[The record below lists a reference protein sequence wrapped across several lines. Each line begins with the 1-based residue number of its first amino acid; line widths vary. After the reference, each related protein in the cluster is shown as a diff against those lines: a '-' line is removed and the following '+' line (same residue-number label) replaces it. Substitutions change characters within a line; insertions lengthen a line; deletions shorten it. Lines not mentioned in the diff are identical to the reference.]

1 MSGLRALPLQPLHAQ
16 LGARMGPFV
25 GWQVPISYE
34 GILKEWEHVRL
45 ASGLFDISHMGR
57 ILVSGEGALAFLNA
71 MLTRNLYTLP
81 KGKVAY
87 ALLLEEEGGILDD
100 VTVYQIEDPLWFLCV
115 NAAHE
120 EVVFQHLRSFAP
132 SGVRIERNEEY
143 PIQLALQGPTAE
155 EALLPFCKGQES
167 TLRGLPYY
175 GWAKLSLMG
184 TETLVSR
191 TGYTGEDGFELYL
204 KDQAQAEG
212 FVGGLLRAKG
222 RAFGGLCGFGVRDVL
237 RLEAG
242 YALAGTDFDRQTT
255 PLEAGLEFAMHWE
268 KPYFIGK
275 EALVVRKQEG
285 LKERRTGFIAATSRV
300 PREGYQVHLES
311 SSVGRVTSGTY
322 SPFRRCGV
330 AMGYMPTHLSSPGLD
345 VLLTDAMR
353 LVIPAKTSSLPFY
366 PPKTKRKKG

>member
-1 MSGLRALPLQPLHAQ
+1 
-16 LGARMGPFV
+16 MGPFA

-57 ILVSGEGALAFLNA
+57 IFVSGEGALSFLNA
-71 MLTRNLYTLP
+71 MLTRNLYSLP

-87 ALLLEEEGGILDD
+87 ALLLDEQGGILDD
-100 VTVYQIEDPLWFLCV
+100 VTVYRIEGDLWFLCV

-120 EVVFQHLRSFAP
+120 EVVFQHLRSFVP
-132 SGVRIERNEEY
+132 SGVRIERSEEY

-155 EALLPFCKGQES
+155 EALLPFCNGHES
-167 TLRGLPYY
+167 TLRDLPYY
-175 GWAKLSLMG
+175 GWTKLSLMG
-184 TETLVSR
+184 TTTLVSR

-204 KDQAQAEG
+204 KGRTQAEG
-212 FVGGLLRAKG
+212 FIDGLLRAKG

-237 RLEAG
+237 RLEAA
-242 YALAGTDFDRQTT
+242 YPLAGTDFDRQTT
-255 PLEAGLEFAMHWE
+255 PLEAGLEFAINLE

-300 PREGYQVHLES
+300 PRGGYRVHVEG

-322 SPFRRCGV
+322 SPFRQCGI

-345 VLLTDAMR
+345 VLLTDAVR
-353 LVIPAKTSSLPFY
+353 SAIPAKTSNLPFY
-366 PPKTKRKKG
+366 PHQTKRKKG